1 MKKEE
6 SQAEEKNL
14 SAEKAPEGENPGLSI
29 SAKSFI
35 SALVI
40 LLVLMI
46 VTYVLTLIIPAG
58 QYPRITDE
66 SGHSLIDATGEYV
79 LCEGGLSF
87 WKWLLSP
94 FLVLGASGGA
104 TIIAV
109 IIFLLVI
116 GGIFNA
122 LEKGGI
128 MRYLLNKL
136 VHTYRDKRYRLMDV
150 IILFFMLMGSLV
162 GSYEECV
169 PLVPIVVALAVSMGW
184 DVLTGLFMSLLAVG
198 CGFAAGICNP
208 FTVGVA
214 QSLAGLPMFSGM
226 GYRVVGFVLIYGLL
240 LAYTLWHAKAFEK
253 AGGLVQAGLTGRGD
267 SEPKPGTSRTVSDF
281 TKDPKL
287 EKAVRAF
294 VLILAAGIV
303 LILTSTFI
311 HALQDYTMIIVAVM
325 FLAAGIT
332 STLASGMSAKQLGKD
347 FVQGVTAI
355 LPAVLMILM
364 ASSIKYCME
373 EARILDT
380 ILHTAIGLMDT
391 MPRGLI
397 ILFIYLIALLFN
409 FFIAS
414 GSAKAFLLIP
424 LIAPMAQVFG
434 ISSQLTV
441 MAYAFGD
448 GFSNV
453 FYVTNPVLL
462 ISLGL
467 AGISYGKWVKY
478 SWKFQLANLALTSAL
493 LLLGLAIGY

>member
-1 MKKEE
+1 M
-6 SQAEEKNL
+6 
-14 SAEKAPEGENPGLSI
+14 
-29 SAKSFI
+29 
-35 SALVI
+35 
-40 LLVLMI
+40 
-46 VTYVLTLIIPAG
+46 
-58 QYPRITDE
+58 
-66 SGHSLIDATGEYV
+66 
-79 LCEGGLSF
+79 
-87 WKWLLSP
+87 
-94 FLVLGASGGA
+94 LGASGGA

-253 AGGLVQAGLTGRGD
+253 AGGLVQAGSTGRGD

-287 EKAVRAF
+287 EKAGR
-294 VLILAAGIV
+294 
-303 LILTSTFI
+303 
-311 HALQDYTMIIVAVM
+311 
-325 FLAAGIT
+325 
-332 STLASGMSAKQLGKD
+332 
-347 FVQGVTAI
+347 
-355 LPAVLMILM
+355 AVL
-364 ASSIKYCME
+364 
-373 EARILDT
+373 
-380 ILHTAIGLMDT
+380 
-391 MPRGLI
+391 
-397 ILFIYLIALLFN
+397 
-409 FFIAS
+409 
-414 GSAKAFLLIP
+414 
-424 LIAPMAQVFG
+424 
-434 ISSQLTV
+434 
-441 MAYAFGD
+441 
-448 GFSNV
+448 
-453 FYVTNPVLL
+453 
-462 ISLGL
+462 
-467 AGISYGKWVKY
+467 
-478 SWKFQLANLALTSAL
+478 ANCL
-493 LLLGLAIGY
+493 